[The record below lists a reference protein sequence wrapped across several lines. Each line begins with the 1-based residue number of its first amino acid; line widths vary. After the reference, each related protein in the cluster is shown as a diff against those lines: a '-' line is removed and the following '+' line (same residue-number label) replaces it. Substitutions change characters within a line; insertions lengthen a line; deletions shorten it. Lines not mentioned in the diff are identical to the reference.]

1 MSDTGNF
8 PAWDTDFFKRDSR
21 LLDSFSRH
29 AYILDFDS
37 LRLGKKVLADNP
49 RKDSFEFGV
58 VVITEVGKER
68 GNSIENAEKKKK
80 DGGAN
85 QKNDLFNSWLKM
97 VRHSATVDNYPFVKV
112 ITDEQRPE
120 SWGADARDLCDI
132 VHIRESG
139 ETRLLMPFFTLS
151 ELLYAFVFGKF
162 SDVYG
167 EYRYVR
173 SDNTLLMHCIKGI
186 ASRLHS
192 YYTRNYNTF
201 GCCTLSV
208 QTESGTQDG
217 VLEDKKYY
225 LMSKKVYSKRFATDC
240 FSEYYTEKA
249 LRSPV
254 GLNELKEYL
263 TERATFEELKE

>member
-1 MSDTGNF
+1 MPLQNRRLIQSSLIISNYSIRTDSILSDIGNF
-8 PAWDTDFFKRDSR
+8 PAWDTDFFKRDSK
-21 LLDSFSRH
+21 LLDSFFRH
-29 AYILDFDS
+29 AHILDFDS

-120 SWGADARDLCDI
+120 SWGAGARDLCDI

-139 ETRLLMPFFTLS
+139 L
-151 ELLYAFVFGKF
+151 AFVPAAQSTRG
-162 SDVYG
+162 G
-167 EYRYVR
+167 ENFIQTK
-173 SDNTLLMHCIKGI
+173 NTRARGQSKISTRGTIKNNRARPRERG
-186 ASRLHS
+186 
-192 YYTRNYNTF
+192 YN
-201 GCCTLSV
+201 
-208 QTESGTQDG
+208 Q
-217 VLEDKKYY
+217 K
-225 LMSKKVYSKRFATDC
+225 
-240 FSEYYTEKA
+240 
-249 LRSPV
+249 
-254 GLNELKEYL
+254 
-263 TERATFEELKE
+263 